1 MLLRNDQ
8 ALEHHW
14 LRVELVGKAVNRDAI
29 GSWVELQSG
38 GTTQRRQVMPTRS
51 YLSQVERPLTF
62 GLGPSETVDALRVR
76 WSDGSVQSA
85 GVSAVDTTLR
95 IEQD

>member
-1 MLLRNDQ
+1 
-8 ALEHHW
+8 
-14 LRVELVGKAVNRDAI
+14 
-29 GSWVELQSG
+29 
-38 GTTQRRQVMPTRS
+38 MPTRS